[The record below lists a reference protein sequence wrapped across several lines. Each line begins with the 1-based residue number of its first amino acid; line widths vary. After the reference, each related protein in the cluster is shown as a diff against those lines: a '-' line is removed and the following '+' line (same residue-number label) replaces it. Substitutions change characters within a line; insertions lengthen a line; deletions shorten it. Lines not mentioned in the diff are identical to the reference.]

1 MSKRTNPLIRRTT
14 PQPPVEPEILDD
26 EGGADIIP
34 MNETFPSMPP
44 MSVRE
49 KKRLAE
55 LEDVVTKNFKAFYE
69 VGCALREI
77 HSSMLYRETH
87 RTFADYAKDLW
98 DMARRTAYQYIEAA
112 DIVDRLIP
120 FSSEFDSSTNG
131 RQNENV
137 RHGAQIEKLL
147 PQNERQARALA
158 KYPEDKQIQ
167 IWREAVET
175 ADGRITAAH
184 IKNTARRIHGEIVKQ
199 TIKKAKTE
207 TSSPAVKMS
216 NAFRQAFNAMMDAI
230 NDERLKDWK
239 ETDPNEAARFVHALL
254 QAIQHPL

>member
-1 MSKRTNPLIRRTT
+1 MSKRTNPLMRRTT
-14 PQPPVEPEILDD
+14 PQPAVEPEIVDD

-49 KKRLAE
+49 KKRLTE
-55 LEDVVTKNFKAFYE
+55 LEEVVDRTFGEFY
-69 VGCALREI
+69 VCGSAMREI
-77 HSSMLYRETH
+77 RDDLLFRETVDATGNPYK
-87 RTFADYAKDLW
+87 TFSEYAKDRW
-98 DMARRTAYQYIEAA
+98 DVQRSRAYQMIDAA
-112 DIVDRLIP
+112 DVVDSL
-120 FSSEFDSSTNG
+120 SVLKSELSTNG
-131 RQNENV
+131 GQN
-137 RHGAQIEKLL
+137 IPLL
-147 PQNERQARALA
+147 PKNERQARALV
-158 KYPEDKQIQ
+158 KYPKDKQIQ

-184 IKNTARRIHGEIVKQ
+184 IKQTARRIHGEIVKK
-199 TIKKAKTE
+199 TIRKAKTE
-207 TSSPAVKMS
+207 TNSPAVKMS

>member
-14 PQPPVEPEILDD
+14 PQPALEPEIVDD

-34 MNETFPSMPP
+34 MNETFPGMPP

-55 LEDVVTKNFKAFYE
+55 LEDVVTRNFKAFYE
-69 VGCALREI
+69 VGSALREI
-77 HSSMLYRETH
+77 SESLLYRETH
-87 RTFADYAKDLW
+87 SNFADYVKDLW
-98 DMARRTAYQYIEAA
+98 DMARARAYQMIDAA
-112 DIVDRLIP
+112 NIVDRLLP
-120 FSSEFDSSTNG
+120 LEEELSTNC
-131 RQNENV
+131 RRNEV
-137 RHGAQIEKLL
+137 VYHGGQSKMVL

-184 IKNTARRIHGEIVKQ
+184 IKQTARRIHGEIVKN

>member
-1 MSKRTNPLIRRTT
+1 MSKRTNPLMRRTT
-14 PQPPVEPEILDD
+14 PQPTVEPEIVDD

-55 LEDVVTKNFKAFYE
+55 LEDVVTRNFKAFYE
-69 VGCALREI
+69 VGSALREI
-77 HSSMLYRETH
+77 HDNLLYRETH
-87 RTFADYAKDLW
+87 KSFSEYAKELW
-98 DMARRTAYQYIEAA
+98 DIQYAHVKRLIKAV
-112 DIVDRLIP
+112 DVVDRLIP
-120 FSSEFDSSTNG
+120 YAEEIKNG
-131 RQNENV
+131 SNWSQNEPP
-137 RHGAQIEKLL
+137 IPK
-147 PQNERQARALA
+147 NEAQARVLA

-175 ADGRITAAH
+175 ADGRITASH
-184 IKNTARRIHGEIVKQ
+184 IKQTARRIHGEIVKK
-199 TIKKAKTE
+199 TIRKAKTE
-207 TSSPAVKMS
+207 TNNPAVKMS

>member
-14 PQPPVEPEILDD
+14 PQPAVEPEIVDN

-55 LEDVVTKNFKAFYE
+55 LEDVVTMNFKAFYE

-77 HSSMLYRETH
+77 SESMLYRETH
-87 RTFADYAKDLW
+87 KTFADYVKDLW
-98 DMARRTAYQYIEAA
+98 DLARSRAYQFIEAA
-112 DIVDRLIP
+112 DVVDRIVQ
-120 FSSEFDSSTNG
+120 FSPDFGDV
-131 RQNENV
+131 QNFGQN
-137 RHGAQIEKLL
+137 KFL
-147 PQNERQARALA
+147 PQNDSQARVLG
-158 KYPEDKQIQ
+158 KYPKDKQIQ

-184 IKNTARRIHGEIVKQ
+184 IKQTAKRIHGEIVKQ
-199 TIKKAKTE
+199 TIKKAKKE

-216 NAFRQAFNAMMDAI
+216 NAFRKAFNAMMDAI

>member
-14 PQPPVEPEILDD
+14 PQPAVEPEIVDG

-49 KKRLAE
+49 KKRLTE
-55 LEDVVTKNFKAFYE
+55 LEDIVTRNFKAFYE

-77 HSSMLYRETH
+77 SESMLYRETH
-87 RTFADYAKDLW
+87 RTFADYVKDLW
-98 DMARRTAYQYIEAA
+98 DLARSRAYQFIEAA
-112 DIVDRLIP
+112 DVVDRIVQ
-120 FSSEFDSSTNG
+120 FSPDLG
-131 RQNENV
+131 DVQNFGQN
-137 RHGAQIEKLL
+137 KFL
-147 PQNERQARALA
+147 PQNDSQARVLA
-158 KYPEDKQIQ
+158 KYPQNKQIQ

-184 IKNTARRIHGEIVKQ
+184 IKQTARRIHGEIVKK
-199 TIKKAKTE
+199 TIRKAKTE
-207 TSSPAVKMS
+207 TNNPAVKMS